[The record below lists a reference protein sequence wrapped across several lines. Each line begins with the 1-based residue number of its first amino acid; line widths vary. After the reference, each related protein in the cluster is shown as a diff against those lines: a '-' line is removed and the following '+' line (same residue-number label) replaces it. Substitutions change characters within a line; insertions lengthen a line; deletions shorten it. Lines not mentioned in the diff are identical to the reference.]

1 MYFLRI
7 YSKYIITF
15 KTTIVVNKSLFLAF
29 LLLLP
34 QFLLAQDEGVSFS
47 ELSKKL
53 DNELRAAGSQRDRK
67 TLGHTYGT
75 IAGLYLNIA
84 RFSRDEIQPNSN
96 ISAEKKE
103 NLNKAIDYANKSVE
117 AARDAGDK
125 DQMIAAYKT
134 MQNAQSKAGKYGDVV
149 VTKKKILELNNGIF
163 ASKKNNDLDKKNIE
177 YENARRLDSIK
188 KQQELYQ
195 QQLNES
201 NQKLS
206 QNQQQLDA
214 TNQNLS
220 KSEKE
225 KANVN
230 KALQK
235 TQTDLTMEKSYAEE
249 KEKQLNVAEEEKA
262 LQAANLALKENELKM
277 TNELLEQRKKER
289 IFYIFGIIAMVV
301 ISVLIFRSF
310 HMQKKS
316 NLALTKE
323 KKRSEELLLNI
334 LPQEVAEELME
345 KGFADAKHFHNVTV
359 LFTDF
364 VSFTSVAES
373 MTPQQLVGELHVC
386 FKAFDGILGKYH
398 IEKIKTVGDAYM
410 AVSGLPIA
418 NPNHAADVVSAAKE
432 INEFMLKRKKELGK
446 GTFSM
451 RIGINSGE
459 VVAGIVGVRKF
470 SYDIW
475 GDTVNIAARMEQN
488 SEEGKINISAST
500 YELIKDKYPCIYRGK
515 VEAKNK
521 GSIDMYYVS

>member
-1 MYFLRI
+1 MVTYRTSSVLNRLLL
-7 YSKYIITF
+7 
-15 KTTIVVNKSLFLAF
+15 VVILF
-29 LLLLP
+29 LLP
-34 QFLLAQDEGVSFS
+34 QLVLAQDEGAGFA

-53 DNELRAAGSQRDRK
+53 DNELSAAASQRDKK
-67 TLGHTYGT
+67 TLGHTYGS
-75 IAGLYLNIA
+75 IAGIYLSIA
-84 RFSRDEIQPNSN
+84 KFSHDEIKPNGN
-96 ISAEKKE
+96 ISADKKD
-103 NLNKAIDYANKSVE
+103 NLNKAIDYANKSVD
-117 AARDAGDK
+117 AARDAGDR

-134 MQNAQSKAGKYGDVV
+134 MQNAQSKAGKYADVV

-163 ASKKNNDLDKKNIE
+163 ASKKNNEIEKKNIE
-177 YENARRLDSIK
+177 YENARKLDSVR
-188 KQQELYQ
+188 KQQELSQQQYQ
-195 QQLNES
+195 QQLKES

-220 KSEKE
+220 KAEQE

-249 KEKQLNVAEEEKA
+249 KEKQLNLAEEEKS
-262 LQAANLALKENELKM
+262 LQAANLLLKENELKM
-277 TNELLEQRKKER
+277 KDQLLEQRKKER

-310 HMQKKS
+310 HMQRKS
-316 NLALTKE
+316 NLALSKE

-334 LPQEVAEELME
+334 LPPEVAEELMV

-418 NPNHAADVVSAAKE
+418 NPNHAADVVAAAIE
-432 INEFMLKRKKELGK
+432 IKEFMLKRKKELGK

-515 VEAKNK
+515 IEAKNK